1 MSTNTTLPVSR
12 EAVAAL
18 SSRKS
23 EPAWLAEL
31 RLQALDQ
38 AAALDYPIFEKTK
51 IERWDLQAYGE
62 YVDSQQVSA
71 FADIPRE
78 VRTILTGDESSA
90 QVDNVLVQHNSGVV
104 YRQLQAELAA
114 KGVIFTDLETA
125 AREHEELVKPHLM
138 QALKADEH
146 QLAALHAAVWNGGV
160 FLYVP
165 KNVEVDIPLQA
176 LFYTDHAKATFA
188 PHVLIVA
195 DVNSRVNYVDNYVS
209 GASTDAYVHNGV
221 VEVFVKSGA
230 KVTYA
235 SVHHLDEKATDITIR
250 RAVVENDGR
259 IEWVVGEMHN
269 GYAASETNSILVGN
283 GSTSDTKVIC
293 VGNGDQKLNI
303 TTKAVHFGKSSD
315 SQMITRA
322 VMRENASAIINGI
335 TKIEKGATKANGEQT
350 ERVLMLSPKARGDA
364 NPILLID
371 EDDVTAGHAASAGQV
386 NQEQVYYMMSRGI
399 AREEAENLI
408 IRGFLAPVVAELP
421 GEHLQQLLKRYI
433 ERKLGQ

>member
-1 MSTNTTLPVSR
+1 MSTNTTLPVNR
-12 EAVAAL
+12 EAVVAL
-18 SSRKS
+18 SNRKN

-38 AAALDYPIFEKTK
+38 AEALDYPIFEKTK
-51 IERWDLQAYGE
+51 IERWNLSAYGE
-62 YVDSQQVSA
+62 YVEDQPASTI
-71 FADIPRE
+71 ADLPAG
-78 VRTILTGDESSA
+78 VRTMLAEGNAEA
-90 QVDNVLVQHNSGVV
+90 QVDNVLVQHNSVVV
-104 YRQLQAELAA
+104 YRQLQADLAA

-125 AREHEELVKPHLM
+125 AREHEGLVKPHLM

-165 KNVEVDIPLQA
+165 KNVEVDIPLQTV
-176 LFYTDHAKATFA
+176 FYTDNAKATFA

-195 DVNSRVNYVDNYVS
+195 EANSRVNYVDNYES
-209 GASTDAYVHNGV
+209 GASSENYFHNGV

-235 SVHHLDEKATDITIR
+235 SVHHLDEKSTDITIR
-250 RAVVENDGR
+250 RAIVENDGR
-259 IEWVVGEMHN
+259 IEWIVGEMHN
-269 GYAASETNSILVGN
+269 GNAASETNSILKGN

-303 TTKAVHFGKSSD
+303 TTKAVHFGKNSD

-322 VMRENASAIINGI
+322 VMRGSASSIINGI

-386 NQEQVYYMMSRGI
+386 NQEQVYYMMSRSI

-421 GEHLQQLLKRYI
+421 SEHLQQLLNRYI
-433 ERKLGQ
+433 ERKLVQ

>member
-1 MSTNTTLPVSR
+1 MTTQTVLPVDR
-12 EAVAAL
+12 ETVAAL
-18 SSRKS
+18 STSKS

-31 RLQALDQ
+31 RLQALEK
-38 AAALDYPIFEKTK
+38 AATLENPFLEKTK
-51 IERWDLQAYGE
+51 LDRWNLKHYGAHAE
-62 YVDSQQVSA
+62 AQEVAA
-71 FADIPRE
+71 FADLPEAARVLFADDAAQE
-78 VRTILTGDESSA
+78 ADNVVVQYNSSA
-90 QVDNVLVQHNSGVV
+90 V
-104 YRQLQAELAA
+104 YRRLNAELAA
-114 KGVIFTDLETA
+114 QGVIFTDLETA
-125 AREHEELVKPHLM
+125 AREHEALVKPYLM
-138 QALKADEH
+138 QAIKADDNR
-146 QLAALHAAVWNGGV
+146 LAALHAALWNGGV

-165 KNVEVDIPLQA
+165 KNVVVDVPLQA
-176 LFYTDHAKATFA
+176 LFYMDNADATFA

-195 DVNSRVNYVDNYVS
+195 EANSRVNYVDNYVS
-209 GASTDAYVHNGV
+209 GELDKEFVHNGI
-221 VEVFVKSGA
+221 VEVFVKPGA

-235 SVHHLDEKATDITIR
+235 SIHHLSEKTTDLTFR

-259 IEWVVGEMHN
+259 IEWIIGEMHN
-269 GYAASETNSILVGN
+269 GNAASETTSILQGN
-283 GSTSDTKVIC
+283 GSTSDAKVIC

-303 TTKAVHFGKSSD
+303 TTKAVHFGKNSD

-322 VMRENASAIINGI
+322 VMRENASSIINGI

-386 NQEQVYYMMSRGI
+386 NREQVFYMMSRGI
-399 AREEAENLI
+399 TRPDAENLI

-421 GEHLQQLLKRYI
+421 NEHLQQLLRRYI